1 MVSQTGSG
9 SQLGVGE
16 LQSAQLAVDRLNAA
30 GGVNGRTVRLLS
42 ADDQSSPAQ
51 AVLAVHRMIGKV
63 DALVGPSVS
72 GPCKAV
78 IPLATSTQLIDYCLL
93 PVLEQPLRE
102 VLGRRA
108 RRPLPAVHGR
118 LDPGD
123 NGCQWGGRRHRDPA
137 RGVGRGRDGGGRGLL
152 VLENGRIVRT
162 DDAATL
168 LTDEDVSRHYLGVV
182 TEETGPAREHRTL
195 TLPASLDRLPL

>member
-78 IPLATSTQLIDYCLL
+78 IPLEI
-93 PVLEQPLRE
+93 
-102 VLGRRA
+102 GRA
-108 RRPLPAVHGR
+108 HV
-118 LDPGD
+118 
-123 NGCQWGGRRHRDPA
+123 
-137 RGVGRGRDGGGRGLL
+137 
-152 VLENGRIVRT
+152 
-162 DDAATL
+162 
-168 LTDEDVSRHYLGVV
+168 
-182 TEETGPAREHRTL
+182 
-195 TLPASLDRLPL
+195 